1 MNLIKRLNYFF
12 FLDEPEDKLHPSDGW
27 WFYGT
32 LGGSL
37 LLTLVLWV
45 VTL

>member
-12 FLDEPEDKLHPSDGW
+12 FLDEPEDQLHPTDGW
-27 WFYGT
+27 MFYGI
-32 LGGSL
+32 LGGAL
-37 LLTLVLWV
+37 VLTAVLWV